1 VPEPHRG
8 HHHHSHHHHAS
19 GNLQV
24 AFLLN
29 FAFTLLEIGGGLWTN
44 SIAILSDALHDGGDC
59 FSLGLA
65 WYLHRLSAQRPDA
78 RFTYGYRRFSTLGA
92 LISGLVLITG
102 LVFIIWKAV
111 PRLSQPAEVKVPG
124 MLVLAVIGILFNG
137 VAAWRLH
144 GGHSLTERVASWHLL
159 EDVLGWAAVLVG
171 STVMLVWDLPIIDP
185 ILSLLISLFVLWNV
199 LRNLRQ
205 VVPVFLQSAPAG
217 FNVEEFDRVLGEI
230 PGVVGSH
237 HTYTWTLDGESH
249 VFSTHLV
256 LRQESTREQIL
267 AAQRRVHELL
277 REQHFAHVTVE
288 VELEG
293 ETCAADAGECG

>member
-1 VPEPHRG
+1 MAHS
-8 HHHHSHHHHAS
+8 HHHHDHRHHAS

-29 FAFTLLEIGGGLWTN
+29 LAFTLVEIGGGLWTN

-65 WYLHRLSAQRPDA
+65 WYLQRLSAQRPDA
-78 RFTYGYRRFSTLGA
+78 KFTYGYRRFSTLGA
-92 LISGLVLITG
+92 LISGVVLIAG
-102 LVFIIWKAV
+102 LAV
-111 PRLSQPAEVKVPG
+111 IVWNAIQRLQQPAEVKVPG
-124 MLVLAVIGILFNG
+124 MMALAVVGIAFNG
-137 VAAWRLH
+137 IAAWRLH
-144 GGHSLTERVASWHLL
+144 GGHSLNERMASWHLL
-159 EDVLGWAAVLVG
+159 EDVLGWAAVLAG
-171 STVMLVWDLPIIDP
+171 SAVMLVWDLPIIDP

-217 FNVEEFDRVLGEI
+217 FNVEEFDRVLAGI

-256 LRQESTREQIL
+256 LRQESTREDIL

-293 ETCAADAGECG
+293 ETCAADARECG